1 MRKKIKKVVFSEA
14 TECIDLKAFGIDW
27 QRPVITEKEF
37 FEQNKYDS
45 NYLGFPWAEVIDRKH
60 NQNKVYDFLKNKE
73 KNYTCCQHIY
83 FRKLIPLFKKL
94 GITKLYACHKKID
107 EDYIEDIQIIACP
120 LYAVNVEDNERN
132 YLFKDI
138 DFFNKER
145 KLLYSFQGGYN
156 GCYMTDIRQ
165 KIFKLSVKDDT
176 KLIDSEGWHFEKAIY
191 GGDKRIIKDKLESY
205 NKLLLESRFSLCPS
219 GSGPNSIRLWES
231 LATGSIPILLSDTLD
246 LPKHELWQNSILRI
260 KEKDLDKLDE
270 ILSEISSEREKEMRK
285 NCLKLYNYFKDNLAN
300 RTHDSIVHYCC
311 GSYFNGDF
319 GGVAR
324 FDYQLW
330 KIFPKRIFFQGPKQ
344 KNNMLEYLKKCK
356 NPIIFTDN
364 QLACD
369 IPNRYKIFLVHHG
382 CARTTLS
389 RNPGWGEPWRSLCVN
404 GQDKMLDYRDPK
416 NTKIISI
423 SQACTDDFI
432 KYYGEKYNKFKRFD
446 ILHPSELDEN
456 RYKKIFNDKPI
467 ILGNW
472 SHVKKGQ
479 KLIPDLIKKL
489 TEFKFKQLNIKPLND
504 NFDDFNRR
512 KQDIYLESDIFL
524 QISNSEG
531 NSYATLDAMLCGLVI
546 VASNVGLFFK
556 DVPEDCFIKLDWE
569 KNGDV
574 NYVKNKIEE
583 AWRRREELSKNCRK
597 WYLDNCNFNGW
608 KNKMLNLF

>member
-1 MRKKIKKVVFSEA
+1 MRRKIKKVVFSEA
-14 TECIDLKAFGIDW
+14 TECIDLKAFGIIW
-27 QRPVITEKEF
+27 QGPVITEKEF

-45 NYLGFPWAEVIDRKH
+45 DYLGFPWAEVIDRNH
-60 NQNKVYDFLKNKE
+60 NQNKVYEFLKNKQ

-83 FRKLIPLFKKL
+83 FRKLIPLYKRL
-94 GITKLYACHKKID
+94 GITKLYVCHKKID

-120 LYAVNVEDNERN
+120 LYSVNVEDNERN

-138 DFFNKER
+138 NFLSIER

-156 GCYMTDIRQ
+156 NCYINDIRQ
-165 KIFKLSVKDDT
+165 KIFKLSPKDDT
-176 KLIDSEGWHFEKAIY
+176 KLIDSKGWHFEKVIY
-191 GGDKRIIKDKLESY
+191 SGDKRIIKDKLESY
-205 NKLLLESRFSLCPS
+205 NKLLLESRFSLCPC

-246 LPKHELWQNSILRI
+246 LPKHELWQDTIIRI
-260 KEKDLDKLDE
+260 EEKNLDKLDE
-270 ILSEISSEREKEMRK
+270 ILGEISSEREKEMRE
-285 NCLKLYNYFKDNLAN
+285 NCLKLYNIFRDNYCN
-300 RTHDSIVHYCC
+300 KSHDVIIHYCC

-330 KIFPKRIFFQGPKQ
+330 KIFPKRVFFQGPKQ
-344 KNNMLEYLKKCK
+344 KNNMLEYLKKYK
-356 NPIIFTDN
+356 NPLVFTDN

-369 IPNRYKIFLVHHG
+369 VPNNYKLFIVHHG
-382 CARTTLS
+382 CAKTTLS
-389 RNPGWGEPWRSLCVN
+389 RNPDWGEPWRSLCTK
-404 GQDKMLDYRDPK
+404 GQDKMLDHRDPK

-432 KYYGEKYNKFKRFD
+432 KYYEDKYTKFKRID

-456 RYKKIFNDKPI
+456 RYKKDFNDKPI

-479 KLIPDLIKKL
+479 KLIPNLSKKL
-489 TEFKFKQLNIKPLND
+489 TDFKFKQLNIKPRGN

-531 NSYATLDAMLCGLVI
+531 NSYATLDAMICGLVI
-546 VASNVGLFFK
+546 VASNVGLFYK
-556 DVPEDCFIKLDWE
+556 DVPGDCFIKLDWE
-569 KNGDV
+569 KNGDAD
-574 NYVKNKIEE
+574 YVKNKIEE

-597 WYLDNCNFNGW
+597 WYLDNCNFSGW
-608 KNKMLNLF
+608 KNKTLGLI